1 MSENNAIIAIHKL
14 NINLIGYSLG
24 LKHDEFK
31 IDLIDFNSIRKLLI
45 DNPELMQ
52 ACING
57 FNEARTINEV

>member
-1 MSENNAIIAIHKL
+1 MSKNKSIIETHKL

-24 LKHDEFK
+24 LKHEEFK

-57 FNEARTINEV
+57 FNEAKQ

>member
-1 MSENNAIIAIHKL
+1 MSQNKSIIKTRKL

-24 LKHDEFK
+24 LKHDEFT
-31 IDLIDFNSIRKLLI
+31 IDLIDYPSVRQLLI

-57 FNEARTINEV
+57 FNDAKQ

>member
-1 MSENNAIIAIHKL
+1 MLHNKLIIETHKL

-24 LKHDEFK
+24 LKHDEFT
-31 IDLIDFNSIRKLLI
+31 IDLIDYPSVRQLLI

-57 FNEARTINEV
+57 FNDAKQ

>member
-1 MSENNAIIAIHKL
+1 MSHNKLIIETHKL

-31 IDLIDFNSIRKLLI
+31 IDLIDYPSVRQLLI

-57 FNEARTINEV
+57 FNDAKQ

>member
-1 MSENNAIIAIHKL
+1 MSHNKLIIETHKL

-57 FNEARTINEV
+57 FNDAKQ

>member
-1 MSENNAIIAIHKL
+1 MSQNKLIVAAHKL

-31 IDLIDFNSIRKLLI
+31 IDLIDYPSVRQLLI
-45 DNPELMQ
+45 NNPELMQ

-57 FNEARTINEV
+57 FNDAKQ